1 MMILTAKSSSG
12 GTYQV
17 TFALEGQKLSA
28 HCTCKAGIMG
38 ALCKHRIALLAG
50 DATMLAN
57 KDQVAD
63 MQKVAEWA
71 KQAGIPEACKNIVE
85 ADREVS
91 RAQEKVK
98 RLKRVLLEQIT

>member
-1 MMILTAKSSSG
+1 MITLTAKSSSG

-17 TFALEGQKLSA
+17 TFALDGQKLSA

-57 KDQVAD
+57 PEQVTD
-63 MQKVAEWA
+63 MQKVTAWA
-71 KQAGIPEACKNIVE
+71 KEARIP
-85 ADREVS
+85 
-91 RAQEKVK
+91 
-98 RLKRVLLEQIT
+98 